1 MGTVILQQL
10 SGDIWQYETFC
21 GPYLCDG
28 MCLWRP
34 CRSCRCWHLCRT
46 WSCWSPW
53 SWLCCCCPSCWSPWS
68 WLCCCRSSCPPC
80 PSSLCSTSC
89 PCSLHHSSTGCW
101 SNHRPPARP
110 CGHQAGAPRPD
121 QLCVRIRHQDPQASH
136 PPSSNCCPS
145 RCPGRTHHQEDR
157 CCPCCDSLSPCQ
169 CCPRCCGLC
178 RTPCCCPRCCHPLNI
193 H

>member
-34 CRSCRCWHLCRT
+34 CWSCRCWHLCRT
-46 WSCWSPW
+46 WSCWGPW

-68 WLCCCRSSCPPC
+68 WLCCCCPSCWSCSSCCCCCPC
-80 PSSLCSTSC
+80 S
-89 PCSLHHSSTGCW
+89 CSLHHSSPGCW
-101 SNHRPPARP
+101 GNHRPPARP

-136 PPSSNCCPS
+136 PSSSHCCPN
-145 RCPGRTHHQEDR
+145 CPQGNPD
-157 CCPCCDSLSPCQ
+157 CQ
-169 CCPRCCGLC
+169 RPHCQDPD
-178 RTPCCCPRCCHPLNI
+178 
-193 H
+193 